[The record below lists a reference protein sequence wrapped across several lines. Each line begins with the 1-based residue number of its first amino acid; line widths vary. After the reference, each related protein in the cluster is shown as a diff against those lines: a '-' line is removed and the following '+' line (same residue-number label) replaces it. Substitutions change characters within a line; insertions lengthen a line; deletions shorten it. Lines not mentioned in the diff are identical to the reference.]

1 MLIYCLMNC
10 LLGYNQDNDK
20 RDQSVENATT
30 NKKAD
35 SDSEEEE
42 NDNEQKEKG
51 ISNKKKKVQWL

>member
-1 MLIYCLMNC
+1 MNC

-42 NDNEQKEKG
+42 NVNEQKEKG
-51 ISNKKKKVQWL
+51 ISNKKKKV